1 MYDQDVKPK
10 VAGKDILQ
18 ALGSG
23 YNSDPYN
30 SVMSANGLPVSLTNS
45 NRPSKAKASHNRLQ
59 AKEKEQLYEETIKM
73 KVLNNQ
79 IKEDNVKLKT
89 KVKILENELSR
100 KEKTIEDLFSHN

>member
-18 ALGSG
+18 ALSAG

-30 SVMSANGLPVSLTNS
+30 SVMSQGLPASLTHS
-45 NRPSKAKASHNRLQ
+45 NRPVKAKASQNRLQ

-73 KVLNNQ
+73 KVLNN
-79 IKEDNVKLKT
+79 
-89 KVKILENELSR
+89 
-100 KEKTIEDLFSHN
+100 